1 MKWKPFADISEN
13 IKAPAG
19 YTIRQLRASEVET
32 VVEKLVK
39 WYPGIVVGG
48 ESSHLDPDFYYK
60 NAFFEEGD
68 ACRLFMPLV
77 ALSGDEPVGLLTL
90 FKNSLSKDI
99 YSRMG
104 AIAQEHRGRKLSYLG
119 PLIIESMGKAIGAG
133 LAYYHATL
141 LSPHQQIIAEKSG
154 FQLAGI
160 MPGND
165 LEMVAPNMARR
176 VFEAIYAKVL
186 VPDSELYLPTADC
199 LTEKTKTLWGIL
211 FSATS
216 WRIDK

>member
-1 MKWKPFADISEN
+1 MKWKPFDDISEN

-19 YTIRQLRASEVET
+19 YTVRQLRESEVET
-32 VVEKLVK
+32 IVEKLAK

-48 ESSHLDPDFYYK
+48 ESSHLVPDFYYK

-68 ACRLFMPLV
+68 ASRLFIPLV

-90 FKNSLSKDI
+90 FKNPLSKDI

-104 AIAQEHRGRKLSYLG
+104 AIAQEHRGRKLAYLG
-119 PLIIESMGKAIGAG
+119 PPIIEAMGKAIGAG
-133 LAYYHATL
+133 LAYYYATL

-154 FQLAGI
+154 FQLVGI
-160 MPGND
+160 MPAND
-165 LEMVAPNMARR
+165 LEMVESNKARR
-176 VFEAIYAKVL
+176 VFEAIFAKVL
-186 VPDSELYLPTADC
+186 VPDSELYLPKADC
-199 LTEKTKTLWGIL
+199 LTEKTQALWSIL
-211 FSATS
+211 FSDTS